1 MLSLACTAHFADSAG
16 ANIEATLAVA
26 FSISAPLREAAMTQT
41 TYPTKQ
47 LIRDYM
53 DERTKSDDPPPNADE
68 IRRQLGWHLL
78 PSSRKHFEVVND

>member
-41 TYPTKQ
+41 THPTKQ
-47 LIRDYM
+47 LIRDYL
-53 DERTKSDDPPPNADE
+53 DDRTRSDDPPPSADE
-68 IRRQLGWHLL
+68 IRLQLGWHLL
-78 PSSRKHFEVVND
+78 PASRQPSEIVAD